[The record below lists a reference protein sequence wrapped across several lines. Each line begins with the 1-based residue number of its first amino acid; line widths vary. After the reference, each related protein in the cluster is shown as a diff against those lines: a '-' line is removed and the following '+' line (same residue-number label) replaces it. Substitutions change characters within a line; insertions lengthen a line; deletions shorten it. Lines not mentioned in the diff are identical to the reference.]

1 MTASSPAGWR
11 ALFRRAGPAAPR
23 GRRLTPA
30 RRAALI
36 RQLATLTVVMP
47 VSDAVATLARQ
58 PDDTPERDVLRQTNR
73 ALQAGHPLAAALPP
87 AAFPPELRATIAA
100 GEASGRLA
108 LLLSRLADMLEAQ
121 LALRGR
127 LVAALAY
134 PVLLVVVA
142 LGVIAAM
149 LVFVV
154 PAIAEQL
161 LAGGATL
168 PFVTRAVLWVSDA
181 LRHWG
186 WLLLAMA
193 VAAGLAAWFLLRRPD
208 VRARADRGLLGL
220 WGVGGW
226 LSALEAVRWARMLA
240 TMLGS
245 GLPLAEALV
254 LTGPTLANTAWRE
267 ASARIAADVRSG
279 RSLAA
284 TLGLLPRPPALLVAL
299 ARTGEASGR
308 LAPLLESAA
317 QSLDRQLSDR
327 SRTLIALAEPLII
340 VTLGG
345 IVGLIILAVLLP
357 ILQLNTLAAGG
368 PGGP

>member
-1 MTASSPAGWR
+1 
-11 ALFRRAGPAAPR
+11 
-23 GRRLTPA
+23 
-30 RRAALI
+30 
-36 RQLATLTVVMP
+36 MP

-161 LAGGATL
+161 
-168 PFVTRAVLWVSDA
+168 
-181 LRHWG
+181 
-186 WLLLAMA
+186 
-193 VAAGLAAWFLLRRPD
+193 LAAWFLLRRPD